1 MPRAGGPLAAPQ
13 PDFRPL
19 GRIEGHHPRAPDLDR
34 LPLDR
39 PAVVLGNPRAAR
51 VWASL
56 DRRFRGSAKQG
67 CGLAVLAER
76 TRFGYNAA
84 GQNGASGLEE
94 SIEYSRYPD
103 GPVVT
108 RLRGPETNLEV
119 AAEPGCSCSR

>member
-1 MPRAGGPLAAPQ
+1 
-13 PDFRPL
+13 
-19 GRIEGHHPRAPDLDR
+19 
-34 LPLDR
+34 
-39 PAVVLGNPRAAR
+39 

-108 RLRGPETNLEV
+108 RLRGPETTLEV